1 MANTAAMC
9 SSFKKEILLGIHA
22 LGTTVVRGAT
32 TVDTFNAALY
42 LASATL
48 NAATTVYTTT
58 GEVANSTTYAAGG
71 IAVTNA
77 NPPTN
82 STTNAIWTPSA
93 SLAFGTNT
101 FAVAFDTCLIYN
113 ATQGNKAVGVFTF
126 GSQTV
131 TAGVFTLTMPVNA
144 AGTALLQIS

>member
-1 MANTAAMC
+1 MANVAAMC

-42 LASATL
+42 LASASL
-48 NAATTVYTTT
+48 GAATTVYTTT
-58 GEVANSTTYAAGG
+58 GEVSGSGYSAGG

-93 SLAFGTNT
+93 SLAFGTVT
-101 FAVAFDTCLIYN
+101 LSTAFDTALIYN

-131 TAGVFTLTMPVNA
+131 TAGVFTLTMPTNA